1 MKAARISFM
10 QMMLFIRR
18 DMMLFAS
25 CAAPLLAGVFFRFA
39 VPVMER
45 ALVSWTGRTEVFA
58 PYYGLI
64 DLIFSMLAPIM
75 FCFVT
80 AMVVLEEHDDHI
92 ENYLFITTLGRK
104 GYLISRIF
112 LPVVIA
118 FIMTVILLPVFKL
131 TALSAVEVLFLSGT
145 GALQGIIIALL
156 IVTLSTNK
164 LEGMAVTKMS
174 TLTILGAFAPYF
186 VRGRI
191 SYILSFLPSF
201 WIGKTI
207 YDHKFIFMIPAI
219 LAAFLWIYI
228 LMKKFL
234 RKLS

>member
-1 MKAARISFM
+1 MKAARVSFM

-45 ALVSWTGRTEVFA
+45 ALVSWTGRTEVLA
-58 PYYGLI
+58 PYYGLF

-112 LPVVIA
+112 LPVVIC
-118 FIMTVILLPVFKL
+118 LLY
-131 TALSAVEVLFLSGT
+131 TSIGLSGLSKADHYRAGMLIEKT
-145 GALQGIIIALL
+145 ANQLGRHTVVIASGD
-156 IVTLSTNK
+156 LSHRLK
-164 LEGMAVTKMS
+164 EDGPYGYREEGPA
-174 TLTILGAFAPYF
+174 YDQ
-186 VRGRI
+186 RI
-191 SYILSFLPSF
+191 METMEMCIRDRLKSL
-201 WIGKTI
+201 
-207 YDHKFIFMIPAI
+207 
-219 LAAFLWIYI
+219 
-228 LMKKFL
+228 
-234 RKLS
+234 